1 MNSVKEKKH
10 LTVQFLEAEFNTD
23 NRDAVTS
30 NNNTWNVDVNNRKPI
45 STDMRGRK
53 NDKRND
59 KETQMNEVVN
69 EKDNNNEGIV
79 MTNEEDTIRTH
90 NEDTSDEGPV
100 PITGDYINDN
110 NIINIDNNSF
120 FISITT

>member
-1 MNSVKEKKH
+1 
-10 LTVQFLEAEFNTD
+10 
-23 NRDAVTS
+23 
-30 NNNTWNVDVNNRKPI
+30 
-45 STDMRGRK
+45 MRGRK

-69 EKDNNNEGIV
+69 EKDNNNEGVV
-79 MTNEEDTIRTH
+79 MTDEEDTIRTH
-90 NEDTSDEGPV
+90 NEGTSDEGPV

-120 FISITT
+120 FISITTWCLRCVRYEQLDNTDTNYTDVYILYYTM